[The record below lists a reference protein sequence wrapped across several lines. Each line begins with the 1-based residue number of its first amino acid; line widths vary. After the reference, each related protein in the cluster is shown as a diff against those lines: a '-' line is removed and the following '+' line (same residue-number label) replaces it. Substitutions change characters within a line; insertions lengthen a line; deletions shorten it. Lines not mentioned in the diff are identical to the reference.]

1 MKTKHLFLTVL
12 LLIIAIIPTSFA
24 QDNTQIGLPEGAIAR
39 LGKGGINTIQFS
51 PDGTRLAVG
60 TDIGVWL
67 YDVASGKSTAMPMQ
81 NIGQVNTLAFSS
93 DGKIL
98 ASGGNGNQN
107 IELWNTE
114 FGRIHLRIK
123 LPNRFDGPLAMK
135 FSKDNKILTSLGED
149 GFIKQWQV
157 DIGRILSKQH
167 SVYSGVVLALDPD
180 GKTFFSGNEGSG
192 GIHLWDTATGRV
204 IDIFNRKSNFSITKS
219 ISNLFRSVSNLF
231 RGNRK
236 EKKIWNGVQALAL
249 SPNGKTLVSAHDDNT
264 VRLWDTVD
272 RIELTTLKGH
282 TEMINAVAFSPDNI
296 TFASG
301 SADSKILLWNGR
313 KSRKPVTL
321 TGHKDG
327 IIALAFAPGGKT
339 LASGSADGTVRFWN
353 TQKPQESFIFAT
365 GHIDS
370 VKIISFSENN
380 EMLATA
386 ASNGTVQ
393 IWDTNTKQQLAI
405 PPIAHYDMTEAMAFS
420 LDATLFASNGA
431 DAEFY
436 SHGADSIGKKWRAHD
451 VIRSWVLPT
460 GDELAFFQ
468 QSCKALAFSPDNKIL
483 AASDT
488 NETRLW
494 DVKTGIELFKLEAKQ
509 FFTNVVAFSHNG
521 TTLATGG
528 GTGIIHLWNVKTGS
542 ELATLTAT
550 FTDSSGAGA
559 EVLAFSPDDSTLA
572 VGFMNHTFFW
582 DLKTKRKRN
591 IDLTKEIKSSV
602 YTLKFSPDGKTLL
615 TSSWDWP
622 IGSLIHLYDV
632 ATGHKIIDLSGHTEP
647 IEMLVFSHDDK
658 TLASGSR
665 DGTVLLWDW
674 VKIISKAKENGG
686 K

>member
-1 MKTKHLFLTVL
+1 MKTKCLLIITVL
-12 LLIIAIIPTSFA
+12 LTGVILPTGFC
-24 QDNTQIGLPEGAIAR
+24 QDNSHVGLPEEAIAR
-39 LGKGGINTIQFS
+39 LGKGGINTIRFS
-51 PDGTRLAVG
+51 PNGTHLAVG

-67 YDVASGKSTAMPMQ
+67 YDVANGKGIAMPMQ

-98 ASGGNGNQN
+98 ASGGNGNQY
-107 IELWNTE
+107 IELWNTK

-135 FSKDNKILTSLGED
+135 FSKDNKILTSLGD
-149 GFIKQWQV
+149 SGFIKQWKV
-157 DIGRILSKQH
+157 DTGRILSKQL
-167 SVYSGVVLALDPD
+167 SIYSRVVLALDPD

-219 ISNLFRSVSNLF
+219 VSNLFRSVSNLF
-231 RGNRK
+231 KGNRK
-236 EKKIWNGVQALAL
+236 EKQIWNGVQALAL
-249 SPNGKTLVSAHDDNT
+249 SPDGKTLVSAHDDNT
-264 VRLWDTVD
+264 VRLWDTAD
-272 RIELTTLKGH
+272 RIELATLKGH

-313 KSRKPVTL
+313 ESRKLVTL

-327 IIALAFAPGGKT
+327 IIALTFAPDGKT

-370 VKIISFSENN
+370 VKIIAFSANN
-380 EMLATA
+380 NMLATA

-393 IWDTNTKQQLAI
+393 IWDTNTKQQSTI

-436 SHGADSIGKKWRAHD
+436 SHGPGNIGYKLRAHD
-451 VIRSWVLPT
+451 VIRSWILPT

-468 QSCKALAFSPDNKIL
+468 QNCKALAFSPDNKIL

-509 FFTNVVAFSHNG
+509 FFTNVAAFSHNG
-521 TTLATGG
+521 TILATGG

-542 ELATLTAT
+542 EFATLTAT
-550 FTDSSGAGA
+550 FTDSSGSEA

-591 IDLTKEIKSSV
+591 IDLAKEIKSSI
-602 YTLKFSPDGKTLL
+602 YTLKFSPDGKILL

-647 IEMLVFSHDDK
+647 IEILVFSHDGK
-658 TLASGSR
+658 TLASGSS
-665 DGTVLLWDW
+665 DGTILLWNWDQ
-674 VKIISKAKENGG
+674 IISKAKENRG